1 VRKQWITG
9 LVGAAVLSTSML
21 GLGGTSVTAA
31 VAAGN
36 GNLYSWGTFSRA
48 TTGSNSPEIVAG
60 VAATIVQISGSDRDM
75 YALTS
80 VGTVWAWGGEA
91 HGALGNNTTGS
102 GFVNTPVQVQF
113 PTGVSIASL
122 PSPMP
127 QMTGMAI
134 DTKGNVWGWGDGG
147 NGGLCSTN
155 TNQKVPSMVGARQL
169 LRDVILATGQNDHT
183 LYYTS
188 TGRVYA
194 CGANTAGQLGDGT
207 FTSSVSPVRVIGLPA
222 EAVTSL
228 QSSWEDS
235 GALMADGSYWDW
247 GFNAAGQLGDGSTL
261 ASDLPVHVSLPAA
274 VDAVSEGGSVASNG
288 QTVVVLAD
296 GSVYSWG
303 SDRAGQLGVGFD
315 QISEPVPLL
324 VGVPAGTTFVSVASG
339 GSSEYAIDSTGD
351 VWAWGKNT
359 EGQLGIGST
368 EHEESPVSV
377 GINASQIVSIAWD
390 VAAF

>member
-1 VRKQWITG
+1 MVG
-9 LVGAAVLSTSML
+9 LA
-21 GLGGTSVTAA
+21 GTSLAA
-31 VAAGN
+31 TVAGAGT
-36 GNLYSWGTFSRA
+36 GSLYSWGTFSRM
-48 TTGSNSPEIVAG
+48 TTGSNTPQIVAG
-60 VAATIVQISGSDRDM
+60 VPGTIVQISGSDRDM

-91 HGALGNNTTGS
+91 HGALGNGTTGS
-102 GFVNTPVQVQF
+102 GFENTPVQVQF
-113 PTGVSIASL
+113 PVGVSIASL

-134 DTKGNVWGWGDGG
+134 DTNRNVWGWGDGG
-147 NGGLCSTN
+147 DGDLCSTT
-155 TNQKVPSMVGARQL
+155 TNSKVPNMISSPM
-169 LRDVILATGQNDHT
+169 LRGDVTLATGQNNHA

-194 CGANTAGQLGDGT
+194 CGANSSGQLGDGT
-207 FTSSVSPVRVIGLPA
+207 FTSSVSPVRVIGLPR
-222 EAVTSL
+222 EKVTSL
-228 QSSWEDS
+228 QSAWEDS

-261 ASDLPVHVSLPAA
+261 ASDVPVHVSLPAA
-274 VDAVSEGGSVASNG
+274 VDAVSQGGSVASNG
-288 QTVVVLAD
+288 QTVVILSD
-296 GSVYSWG
+296 GSAYAWG
-303 SDRAGQLGVGFD
+303 SDRAGQLGIGFD
-315 QISEPVPLL
+315 QISEPLPLL
-324 VGVPAGTTFVSVASG
+324 VAVPGGTTFVSVASG

-368 EHEESPVSV
+368 EHQEFPVSV
-377 GINASQIVSIAWD
+377 GIKASQIVSIAWD